1 LSTTSNKVLALFGP
15 TACGKTDL
23 LLKLFAA
30 DDRSLKRP
38 VVVISADSVQVYRG
52 LDLGSAKPDAA
63 LRRLLPHE
71 LIDILDPR
79 EAFSV
84 GDFVRLA
91 DEACERALA
100 EGALPVISGGTAF
113 YIKAFIFGLPSAP
126 LASPEQRRAVQDDFE
141 RLGPAAMME
150 ELRLADPI
158 SASRIKPNDHYRIA
172 RALEVFRAGGTPL
185 SSYRL
190 PERPRERWSVLPLAI
205 DRPRPELYA
214 RVEARVDAMMAAG
227 LPRELAALAAAGYGP
242 DDPGLK
248 AIGYAEFFEEDP
260 ADLAACSWSA
270 EALNRVASA
279 IKLHTRRYAK
289 RQLTFMRALPD
300 VLWRHPDDSARIE
313 ADIAAWLSA

>member
-1 LSTTSNKVLALFGP
+1 LSTTSNRVLALFGP

-30 DDRSLKRP
+30 DDRPLKRP

-141 RLGPAAMME
+141 RFGPAAMME
-150 ELRLADPI
+150 ELRQADPL
-158 SASRIKPNDHYRIA
+158 SAARIKPNDHYRIA

-214 RVEARVDAMMAAG
+214 RVEARVDAMMASG
-227 LPRELAALAAAGYGP
+227 LPKELAALARAGYGP
-242 DDPGLK
+242 DDPGLR

-260 ADLAACSWSA
+260 SALAACSWSA
-270 EALNRVASA
+270 DALKRISDAV
-279 IKLHTRRYAK
+279 KLHTRRYAK

-300 VLWRHPDDSARIE
+300 VLWRHPEDSARIE
-313 ADIAAWLSA
+313 ADIEAWLSA